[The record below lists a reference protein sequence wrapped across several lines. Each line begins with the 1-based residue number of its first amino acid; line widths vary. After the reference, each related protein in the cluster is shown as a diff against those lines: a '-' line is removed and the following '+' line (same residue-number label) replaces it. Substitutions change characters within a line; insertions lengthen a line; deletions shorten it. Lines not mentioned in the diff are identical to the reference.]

1 MQMCH
6 QWRRLDVG
14 HFVVLIDTLTW
25 RPPRAAW
32 PGRSEAGE
40 FHDRYEL
47 HVEGQSSSR
56 TLAMKGPSIEL
67 STLIVSAII
76 TLVLGEWWHW
86 VPVIA
91 AIVVVR
97 VLRR

>member
-1 MQMCH
+1 MK
-6 QWRRLDVG
+6 
-14 HFVVLIDTLTW
+14 
-25 RPPRAAW
+25 
-32 PGRSEAGE
+32 
-40 FHDRYEL
+40 
-47 HVEGQSSSR
+47 SSS
-56 TLAMKGPSIEL
+56 TEASALV
-67 STLIVSAII
+67 VSAII